1 MNTSYSYTSSA
12 RKLNTEKRKN
22 DIRFVEPIKKEKAKT
37 VQWTPLY
44 VIMLTCV
51 ALAIVYSVMSFISL
65 KSKVTTLRNEKGNL
79 TSQYEKMVLS
89 NDLYYDSIMSKV
101 DLAEIERIA
110 VVDLGM
116 KMADKGQMVE
126 YKGDLEDYVKQYADL
141 PNP

>member
-1 MNTSYSYTSSA
+1 
-12 RKLNTEKRKN
+12 
-22 DIRFVEPIKKEKAKT
+22 
-37 VQWTPLY
+37 
-44 VIMLTCV
+44 MLTCV

-116 KMADKGQMVE
+116 KMADKDQMVE